1 MAPSAPPPFF
11 NVKYDSNY
19 HYVPTKSV
27 CIIFIALFGLSGL
40 IHTVEAF
47 YFGMRWLLATAV
59 LACVG
64 ETIGWAGRYWSSLN
78 WGIEQTPFLMQIST
92 TIISPTFLLAVY
104 FVLLGRIIL
113 LLGPEYSRLP
123 PKYYLIIF
131 CTADVIALVVQAVGG
146 GLASTAADPRPG
158 GRIMLGGIVFQ
169 LMALITYNVLGAEF
183 LWRFCTDRPIEERL
197 TNSSPP
203 SRASSTSNGS
213 PGGNGEKRKFN
224 QLSKSLQVLICGV
237 VFSNTCIF
245 IRGVYR
251 TIELSDGW
259 NGRIISTQ
267 VYFNV
272 LDGAMILLA
281 TATLNILH
289 PGYLM
294 PPEAW
299 ATKY

>member
-1 MAPSAPPPFF
+1 MAPSAPPPSF
-11 NVKYDSNY
+11 NAQFDSQY

-27 CIIFIALFGLSGL
+27 CIIFLALFGLSGL
-40 IHTVEAF
+40 LHIVEAF
-47 YFGMRWLLATAV
+47 YFRMHWLLATAV

-64 ETIGWAGRYWSSLN
+64 EAIGWSGRYWSSLN
-78 WGIEQTPFLMQIST
+78 WGREQTPFLMQIST

-113 LLGPEYSRLP
+113 MLGPQYSRLP
-123 PKYYLIIF
+123 PKYYLRIF
-131 CTADVIALVVQAVGG
+131 CTVDVIALVVQAVGG
-146 GLASTAADPRPG
+146 AWASVAVDPRPG
-158 GRIMLGGIVFQ
+158 GRVMLYGIIFQ
-169 LMALITYNVLGAEF
+169 LVALIAYNALGAEF
-183 LWRFCTDRPIEERL
+183 FWRFYFDRPTRSRL
-197 TNSSPP
+197 NSLPP
-203 SRASSTSNGS
+203 SQASSTSDIS
-213 PGGNGEKRKFN
+213 PKQDINR
-224 QLSKSLQVLICGV
+224 LSKRMQVLICGI

-294 PPEAW
+294 PPAAW
-299 ATKY
+299 NLKY